1 MTRARRRLA
10 IRIAIYAAV
19 IGLALVVVARA
30 DLRYRWA
37 WGLFFDRWAHLLLE
51 GLVLTVEVS
60 LVSML
65 LALPLGVV
73 IGLCRTAHDPGARL
87 LGFGFVEVFRGTPL
101 LVQVMI
107 WYHVLAGP
115 MGLEGPGAWLVA
127 ALGPIN
133 RALGVSHAVQPTTI
147 AAAVAALACFAASYI
162 AEIVRAGVQS
172 IDRGQMEAA
181 RSLGLTHY
189 QAMRHVILP
198 QALRRILPPLAS
210 EFIALVKDSS
220 LASVIGLQELT
231 MATRD
236 VQAGAY
242 MTFEPWLVTAALYL
256 GINVLLS
263 LGVRRLEKRLGV
275 ARRGEAIQ

>member
-1 MTRARRRLA
+1 MTRSARARALRYGC
-10 IRIAIYAAV
+10 YA
-19 IGLALVVVARA
+19 LALVVVAVMVARA

-37 WGLFFDRWAHLLLE
+37 WGDFFDRWAHLLVD
-51 GLVLTVEVS
+51 GAVLTLEVS
-60 LVSML
+60 VASML
-65 LALPLGVV
+65 VALPLGVF

-87 LGFGFVEVFRGTPL
+87 LGFLYVEVFRGTPL

-115 MGLEGPGAWLVA
+115 VGLEGPGRLLVA
-127 ALGPIN
+127 VLGPLN
-133 RALGVSHAVQPTTI
+133 RALGVDHAVQPTTI
-147 AAAVAALACFAASYI
+147 AAAVAALSCFAGSYI
-162 AEIVRAGVQS
+162 AEIVRGGIQGV
-172 IDRGQMEAA
+172 DRGQLEAA
-181 RSLGLTHY
+181 RSLGLSHL
-189 QAMRHVILP
+189 QAMRHVVLP
-198 QALRRILPPLAS
+198 QALRRSLPPLAS

-263 LGVRRLEKRLGV
+263 LGVRRLERRLGV

>member
-1 MTRARRRLA
+1 MTRTARARALRYA
-10 IRIAIYAAV
+10 VYAAFV
-19 IGLALVVVARA
+19 LLVLVVVLRA
-30 DLRYRWA
+30 DLRYAWRWDEFM
-37 WGLFFDRWAHLLLE
+37 GRWAHLLWG
-51 GLVLTVEVS
+51 GLVLTLEVS
-60 LVSML
+60 LASMA

-87 LGFGFVEVFRGTPL
+87 LGFCYVEVFRGTPL

-107 WYHVLAGP
+107 WYFVLSEPLGLARLGEALLVVLGP
-115 MGLEGPGAWLVA
+115 LNG
-127 ALGPIN
+127 ALGAP
-133 RALGVSHAVQPTTI
+133 VVQPDRI
-147 AAAVAALACFAASYI
+147 GAAVVALSCFAGSYI

-181 RSLGLTHY
+181 RSLGLTHV

-220 LASVIGLQELT
+220 LASVIGLVELT
-231 MATRD
+231 QATRN
-236 VQAGAY
+236 VQSSAY
-242 MTFEPWLVTAALYL
+242 MTFEPWLVTAGLYL
-256 GINVLLS
+256 AINVVLS
-263 LGVRRLEKRLGV
+263 LLVRRLETRLGV